1 MIFISL
7 IYSRVTSYLHC
18 FDVYEFAP
26 YVFYL
31 SYTYIID
38 RFLTEVIFGSEAL
51 IKVWPIF

>member
-18 FDVYEFAP
+18 FDVNVFAP